1 MSGDVTKVLPPRFN
15 GQTTGCLQMNVKTI
29 RWLFDSPGQVVVA
42 TSWWGDDSKCLFM
55 PKEDNQPIRNTVQNR
70 SYIFNICSSR
80 EKFLTYLQYHKRL
93 KFLVLKEKNVLGVGT
108 LENLSQIF
116 HNRHYD
122 NFVDVYDK
130 DSQLIADVHVCFN
143 LTIFPE
149 NSPRSFIQR
158 IDSHENDLNPRR
170 TVPFYSQAEK
180 LRVGFG
186 ERADEEP
193 RCPVFSHLDDTRK
206 LLEYLQADE
215 EKKKMSLERRCPV
228 YSHLDD
234 ERKLLDYL
242 KSEERKKNVSLL
254 DITNL
259 CLTDESDETNFALS
273 SPSSKLSSTSVKSCD
288 SRSTTECLQDYLNGV
303 STKIN
308 FYRISLD
315 RIIFNS
321 DGLRKLNGFHS
332 VKHQQQNCPHGT
344 YIIQYQLSKVDP
356 KFRLEKTWP
365 VRHISRRTLANGV
378 IYGENDVY
386 KVRDLRSEDVVTS
399 FKISCQF
406 LNQRLPMFLGDTESL
421 VIKEDTKCSLF
432 IKAVNGITIGKL
444 DIQINVGSSI
454 ESLPPPETFSEVC
467 REEIDELIPSSNFE
481 SFRAKSNASKYL
493 ILKAQLRNAS
503 DEKLKNVPSA
513 QYNSYVDNFNSPCIT
528 PLETCN
534 VASLQHPPSQPTSYM
549 LSDLHSSSGDFTDEH
564 STTPQLDAL
573 NSKTN
578 ARSHVGAQQYF
589 NQNSSRTNDSADFHN
604 AAPKKYAIVTHE
616 FNVIIRNFDHHQD
629 YVVSYVFPESTSHE
643 NGKVFSS
650 WSEVSISTNL
660 SRPFFI
666 SLPYGVSLKN
676 FLKKTGKK
684 SIIFYFK
691 QPSQNKTSAKAVL
704 DLAELYLIEKLYRS
718 SACSS
723 FCAKTLKVPLFKGN
737 NENPCGVVE
746 ICIEY
751 RNWIRKF
758 DNFKSE
764 SLPSDQIVHKSLSA
778 RSRNN
783 LKPNLRQKNAT
794 SSRISVDDG
803 AQHLEQEQSN
813 KDSTNSRLL
822 NVTFCVNENKNVLQE
837 SHQHTFSDESKVGSL
852 DSIQITE
859 DSGDS
864 PLTIHY
870 ERGNPSTVSKSDRFS
885 HPIFTLPDCKTKT
898 QEVSGLNEKAETD
911 AVQYLSQLK
920 INDASP
926 CSGERQQTKK
936 SDEANLSALSIFKTS
951 RLISPNAVS
960 SYFQTSASSG
970 MFAAPYSH
978 LVLGGE
984 SINNAYKNGYENIVA
999 DQTQPLLAGSLPTT
1013 SPNQINGSKRM
1024 AEESFIGPNSTP
1036 TFSDEQIF
1044 NFDTDRTNVA
1054 KSHLHESSRKNVTLA
1069 SFDPRIKVEETLF
1082 DKYDSFP
1089 KCSVFK
1095 MDLVLP
1101 DCENDAVPK
1110 TCLSPE
1116 IRTVS
1121 SDVSSKHE
1129 ENSSSTC
1136 LAENARNFSEFT
1148 TVSFERRRNSDS
1160 GFFGTSVIDAEEF
1173 CPRKSIKNQFSSE
1186 PNICKPLKSRP
1197 PLDDFGISLRNTS
1210 QDKCFLARIGI
1221 VRSFNIPMIKLKGTK
1236 NLTQPTTYVTFHDC
1250 FKRLHTSCTVVE
1262 TLIPEYNSRHK
1273 AWLSAELLKDP
1284 EERLVLQVWCKRY
1297 QNEFAGP
1304 DRVRD
1309 RCLGFVFCN
1318 LTVLMRNFRYAGG
1331 WHQIISPS
1339 GKNNGQIQILVKP
1352 LQSIDFVKDLEC
1364 EVLVHSESN
1373 LINDLQPYNFYLN
1386 AAVTKQKNDVSSK
1399 ELLSQEILEL
1409 ENQIK
1414 ELQLSHKKRS
1424 MKAESSKIIAGKN
1437 AEKNSPISSG
1447 KGTAKKIARFLSFRR
1462 KSRKHKSLPIS
1473 EDVSGSVS
1481 SGSVIES
1488 ENIRIA
1494 KNNSDKYDSAPVS
1507 SNESESP
1514 CSESACDGKEEVKK
1528 SSSIFVRS
1536 FSFKLRK
1543 SGRKS
1548 KVHQNALLQN
1558 LPLYQKNSPQNLDE
1572 FDKCMN
1578 INSI

>member
-288 SRSTTECLQDYLNGV
+288 SRSTTECLQDYLNGFDMCKESRMKALQLTKKSTSSLINFAEVSDTEEVMRVFNDRSLSKGELTASTIHSKYSRDLIYLASKESSPDKVHPVAKFPALSNSDVNFRFHSSPPTKQKSFKAVGPSKSAGV

-691 QPSQNKTSAKAVL
+691 QPSQNKTSAK
-704 DLAELYLIEKLYRS
+704 
-718 SACSS
+718 
-723 FCAKTLKVPLFKGN
+723 
-737 NENPCGVVE
+737 
-746 ICIEY
+746 
-751 RNWIRKF
+751 
-758 DNFKSE
+758 
-764 SLPSDQIVHKSLSA
+764 
-778 RSRNN
+778 
-783 LKPNLRQKNAT
+783 
-794 SSRISVDDG
+794 
-803 AQHLEQEQSN
+803 
-813 KDSTNSRLL
+813 
-822 NVTFCVNENKNVLQE
+822 
-837 SHQHTFSDESKVGSL
+837 
-852 DSIQITE
+852 
-859 DSGDS
+859 
-864 PLTIHY
+864 
-870 ERGNPSTVSKSDRFS
+870 
-885 HPIFTLPDCKTKT
+885 
-898 QEVSGLNEKAETD
+898 
-911 AVQYLSQLK
+911 
-920 INDASP
+920 
-926 CSGERQQTKK
+926 
-936 SDEANLSALSIFKTS
+936 
-951 RLISPNAVS
+951 
-960 SYFQTSASSG
+960 
-970 MFAAPYSH
+970 
-978 LVLGGE
+978 
-984 SINNAYKNGYENIVA
+984 
-999 DQTQPLLAGSLPTT
+999 
-1013 SPNQINGSKRM
+1013 
-1024 AEESFIGPNSTP
+1024 
-1036 TFSDEQIF
+1036 
-1044 NFDTDRTNVA
+1044 
-1054 KSHLHESSRKNVTLA
+1054 
-1069 SFDPRIKVEETLF
+1069 
-1082 DKYDSFP
+1082 
-1089 KCSVFK
+1089 
-1095 MDLVLP
+1095 
-1101 DCENDAVPK
+1101 
-1110 TCLSPE
+1110 
-1116 IRTVS
+1116 
-1121 SDVSSKHE
+1121 
-1129 ENSSSTC
+1129 
-1136 LAENARNFSEFT
+1136 
-1148 TVSFERRRNSDS
+1148 
-1160 GFFGTSVIDAEEF
+1160 
-1173 CPRKSIKNQFSSE
+1173 
-1186 PNICKPLKSRP
+1186 
-1197 PLDDFGISLRNTS
+1197 
-1210 QDKCFLARIGI
+1210 
-1221 VRSFNIPMIKLKGTK
+1221 
-1236 NLTQPTTYVTFHDC
+1236 
-1250 FKRLHTSCTVVE
+1250 
-1262 TLIPEYNSRHK
+1262 
-1273 AWLSAELLKDP
+1273 P